1 MIETP
6 SIVHTEPR
14 HYAAV
19 RRTVP
24 LHEIGKIMGPS
35 VQAVQAALEA
45 QGRKPTGPWFTHHFV
60 RPMEFFDL
68 EICFP
73 VDAPIETAGEVY
85 SAVWPAAQGL
95 GRAGGVDG
103 CERTAAGQ
111 RVLGGVCGES
121 PIGTGPGQ
129 LADGVELAGRG
140 VRVLCRR
147 GVQACGLINLAV
159 RRSA

>member
-85 SAVWPAAQGL
+85 SAVWPATTVARTVFHGNYNGL
-95 GRAGGVDG
+95 PKAWGELEAWMVASERPLGSEFWEVYAVNPQSEPDPANWRTELNWPVAG
-103 CERTAAGQ
+103 
-111 RVLGGVCGES
+111 
-121 PIGTGPGQ
+121 
-129 LADGVELAGRG
+129 
-140 VRVLCRR
+140 
-147 GVQACGLINLAV
+147 
-159 RRSA
+159 